1 MSIPL
6 DESSGSS
13 DEDEE
18 RETKYTLPDG
28 TEIQVKGVAKC

>member
-6 DESSGSS
+6 EDSGSS
-13 DEDEE
+13 DEDEA

-28 TEIQVKGVAKC
+28 TDIEVCVMK